1 MKAVV
6 QRVDSARVTVGEKT
20 AGEIGK
26 GYLVLLGVEKDDK
39 KGDAE
44 YLADKI
50 ANLRI
55 FEDETGKMN
64 LSLLDIKG
72 AMLVVSQFTLLADCS
87 KGRRPSFTQ
96 AADPS
101 LAQELYE
108 HFVSAAKEKVGKVE
122 TGEFQEMMKI
132 DLVNNGPV
140 TMILE
145 SRRPL

>member
-1 MKAVV
+1 MKAVI
-6 QRVDSARVTVGEKT
+6 QRVDSARVSVGEKT

-26 GYLVLLGVEKDDK
+26 GHLVLLGVEKGDT
-39 KGDAE
+39 KGDAD

-50 ANLRI
+50 INLRI
-55 FEDETGKMN
+55 FEDEGGKMN

-72 AMLVVSQFTLLADCS
+72 ALLVVSQFTLLADCS

-96 AADPS
+96 AGEPA

-108 HFVSAAKEKVGKVE
+108 HFVSAAKEKTGGKVE
-122 TGEFQEMMKI
+122 TGEFQAMMKI

-145 SRRPL
+145 SRKS

>member
-20 AGEIGK
+20 VGEIGK
-26 GYLVLLGVEKDDK
+26 GHLVLLGVEKEDTR
-39 KGDAE
+39 GDAE

-55 FEDETGKMN
+55 FEDESGKMN

-96 AADPS
+96 AGEPS
-101 LAQELYE
+101 LAQKLYE
-108 HFVSAAKEKVGKVE
+108 HFVSAAKEKVEKVE

-132 DLVNNGPV
+132 VLVNNGPV

-145 SRRPL
+145 SRRS

>member
-6 QRVDSARVTVGEKT
+6 QRVDSARVTVDGKT
-20 AGEIGK
+20 AGKIGK
-26 GYLVLLGVEKDDK
+26 GYLVLLGVERGDK
-39 KGDAE
+39 KEDAD

-55 FEDETGKMN
+55 FEDEGGKMN
-64 LSLLDIKG
+64 RSLIDIKG

-96 AADPS
+96 AGEPT

-108 HFVSAAKEKVGKVE
+108 HFVSVAKEKVGEVN
-122 TGEFQEMMKI
+122 TGEFQAMMKI

-145 SRRPL
+145 SRRT

>member
-26 GYLVLLGVEKDDK
+26 GYLVLLGVEKGDK

-55 FEDETGKMN
+55 FEDESGKMN
-64 LSLLDIKG
+64 RSLLDIKG

-96 AADPS
+96 AGEPS

-108 HFVSAAKEKVGKVE
+108 HFVSAAKEKIGEVE

-145 SRRPL
+145 SKRP

>member
-6 QRVDSARVTVGEKT
+6 QRVDSARVTVGEET
-20 AGEIGK
+20 AGEIGE
-26 GYLVLLGVEKDDK
+26 GFLVLLGVEKGDT

-55 FEDETGKMN
+55 FEDEEGKMN
-64 LSLLDIKG
+64 RSLLDISG

-96 AADPS
+96 AGEPS
-101 LAQELYE
+101 LAEELYE
-108 HFVSAAKEKVGKVE
+108 HFVSAAKEKVGEVA
-122 TGEFQEMMKI
+122 TGEFQAMMKI
-132 DLVNNGPV
+132 GLVNNGPV

-145 SRRPL
+145 SKRS

>member
-6 QRVDSARVTVGEKT
+6 QRVDSARVTVREKT
-20 AGEIGK
+20 AGAIGK
-26 GYLVLLGVEKDDK
+26 GHLVLLGVEK
-39 KGDAE
+39 GDQEEDAQ

-55 FEDETGKMN
+55 FEDDSGKMN

-87 KGRRPSFTQ
+87 KGRRPSFTK
-96 AADPS
+96 AGEPT

-108 HFVSAAKEKVGKVE
+108 HFVSAAKEKVEKVE

-132 DLVNNGPV
+132 ELVNNGPV
-140 TMILE
+140 TMIIE
-145 SRRPL
+145 SRRS

>member
-6 QRVDSARVTVGEKT
+6 QRVDSAGVTVDGKT
-20 AGEIGK
+20 VGEIGK
-26 GYLVLLGVEKDDK
+26 GCLVLLGVEKEDTR
-39 KGDAE
+39 GDAE

-55 FEDETGKMN
+55 FEDESGKMN

-96 AADPS
+96 AGEPS
-101 LAQELYE
+101 LAQKLYE
-108 HFVSAAKEKVGKVE
+108 HFVRAAKEKVEKVE

-132 DLVNNGPV
+132 ALVNNGPV

-145 SRRPL
+145 SRRL